1 MFLVEADVYDC
12 SQLGKKNT
20 LLNIYISHS
29 LGLLKNVGLQFS
41 TLQRACEECYSRTLI
56 AMYFSFSLIYC
67 VAAFILVVFLTLS
80 LPVLVSL
87 QQYEPRF
94 IYLANKNK
102 VNSFINNTLY

>member
-1 MFLVEADVYDC
+1 
-12 SQLGKKNT
+12 
-20 LLNIYISHS
+20 
-29 LGLLKNVGLQFS
+29 
-41 TLQRACEECYSRTLI
+41 
-56 AMYFSFSLIYC
+56 MYFSFSLIYC
-67 VAAFILVVFLTLS
+67 VAAFILVVFLMLS